1 MEVFNKQCTALAER
15 WRSMTV
21 GSRFVAGLLV
31 MVGILSIAFLA
42 DREAPQAD
50 MLLLGGETI
59 APDQLP
65 RTEAAFAKAGLS
77 DYQIEGGRIRI
88 PRSRKSV
95 YMAAL
100 AAGDALPRNFGD
112 MLDNAVR
119 QTNPLMS
126 RAQQEEMIKIA
137 RQSELAAIIQKMKG
151 VERASVIYD
160 RVKKDGLRGG
170 ESITACVSVMLHENQ
185 SLQQEQVVSLRN
197 LVSSSIAGLEPSKVT
212 VIDLNCGRSFQ
223 EVSTGNAT
231 VADIRADIAPK
242 REPFASQANQTAS
255 VIRPDAIPTSVTTE
269 PTATE
274 VAWGWARRHQN
285 TLGFGSLGLVSLLLL
300 RSIARPSRTLPG
312 CTPTASL
319 PVDTAA
325 TSRAAFVT
333 SLSAADQT
341 TADSATATSE
351 LALADKTPESP
362 IQTAA
367 QPETYPRKTAL
378 AEPLLRNELA
388 DLVRDDPHAAARVL
402 RSWIGSPN

>member
-21 GSRFVAGLLV
+21 GARFVVGLLA

-88 PRSRKSV
+88 PRGRNSAYLS
-95 YMAAL
+95 AL
-100 AAGDALPRNFGD
+100 AAADALPRNFGEI
-112 MLDNAVR
+112 LDDAVR

-137 RQSELAAIIQKMKG
+137 RQNELAALIQKMKG

-170 ESITACVSVMLHENQ
+170 ENITACVSVMLHENQ
-185 SLQQEQVVSLRN
+185 SLQREQVVSLRS
-197 LVSSSIAGLEPSKVT
+197 LVSSSIAGLEPNKVT
-212 VIDLNCGRSFQ
+212 VIDLNSGRSFQ
-223 EVSTGNAT
+223 DVSTGDAT
-231 VADIRADIAPK
+231 AAAIRTDIAPK
-242 REPFASQANQTAS
+242 QEPFANQSAS
-255 VIRPDAIPTSVTTE
+255 VPLRDTSRAAVTTI
-269 PTATE
+269 PAATDL
-274 VAWGWARRHQN
+274 AWDWARQHRN

-300 RSIARPSRTLPG
+300 RAIVRPRPTNATAES
-312 CTPTASL
+312 TPAAS
-319 PVDTAA
+319 AA
-325 TSRAAFVT
+325 LDSASPSRAAFVT
-333 SLSAADQT
+333 SLSAAEQNKAAST
-341 TADSATATSE
+341 PATSE

-362 IQTAA
+362 VQTAA
-367 QPETYPRKTAL
+367 KSTTYPRSTAL